1 MRNQK
6 TEKWLLGFSVAFLI
20 SVVMAGTDWA
30 LAIQDKTPLFAV
42 PVVTYKDGGTKVYLG
57 VGYKIIAYSIL
68 EGRQDTVFGSWFMA
82 YSNQK

>member
-1 MRNQK
+1 M
-6 TEKWLLGFSVAFLI
+6 GFSIALLI
-20 SVVMAGTDWA
+20 SLVMAGTDWW
-30 LAIQDKTPLFAV
+30 LAIQDRSPLFAV

-68 EGRQDTVFGSWFMA
+68 EGRQDTVFGSWFMS